1 MKKTIFFLVSV
12 IVLAACSAKVTMMS
26 ESDASRAAKK
36 FSGTTLANL
45 NEGKTNYEANCGL
58 CHGLKKPDARTE
70 EQWREIV
77 PRMVNQVNKKL
88 GKEEID
94 AQEQQNILAY
104 LVTMGATN

>member
-1 MKKTIFFLVSV
+1 MKKTIIFIFIVT
-12 IVLAACSAKVTMMS
+12 VLAACSAKITMMS

-36 FSGTTLANL
+36 ISGTTLANL

-70 EQWREIV
+70 EQWKSIV
-77 PRMVNQVNKKL
+77 PRMVNQVNKKM

-104 LVTMGATN
+104 LVTMGASK

>member
-1 MKKTIFFLVSV
+1 MKKTIIFIFIVT
-12 IVLAACSAKVTMMS
+12 VLAACSAKITMMS

-70 EQWREIV
+70 EQWKSIV
-77 PRMVNQVNKKL
+77 PRLVNQVNKKM

-104 LVTMGATN
+104 LVTMGASK